1 MQFRQLDSVHF
12 AQAAVLIRRRSPCRC
27 CELAARL
34 LAPGPAFDVRVG
46 ASDRSIKPATVIPEP
61 ARSDGSNVS
70 VSEMSEDD
78 NETHSGMP
86 PLSIIDLPDDLL
98 ARIFALLPF
107 RKR

>member
-1 MQFRQLDSVHF
+1 M
-12 AQAAVLIRRRSPCRC
+12 
-27 CELAARL
+27 
-34 LAPGPAFDVRVG
+34 
-46 ASDRSIKPATVIPEP
+46 IPEP
-61 ARSDGSNVS
+61 ARSDGSDVS